1 MKYLEKLVASLKDN
15 DNVAVE
21 MFLAWIAI
29 MLTSL
34 VILGVLSYAGS

>member
-1 MKYLEKLVASLKDN
+1 MKYLYKLAKSLKDN
-15 DNVAVE
+15 DHVAME

-34 VILGVLSYAGS
+34 VILGVLSYANP